1 MENPWQTHQTD
12 RTEPDPPAWVC
23 QPVSL
28 VSNGAVTSWVRTYTS
43 AGTSTASQVVGKFA
57 DARSA
62 KRAYGSLQGNAVDC
76 ADELAERGRKP
87 VGGPVQPLS
96 DLDVPS
102 GLAGWGV
109 VFSGPVKSDPNAAH
123 IDAVVVVRVG
133 ERVSVVSMHSI
144 GQDYNYEPGQSPP
157 ELAGPIVATRLAA

>member
-1 MENPWQTHQTD
+1 M
-12 RTEPDPPAWVC
+12 
-23 QPVSL
+23 
-28 VSNGAVTSWVRTYTS
+28 SNGAVTSWVRTYTS

-62 KRAYGSLQGNAVDC
+62 KRAYGSLQGNALDC

-87 VGGPVQPLS
+87 VGGPVQPLT
-96 DLDVPS
+96 DLEVPS
-102 GLAGWGV
+102 GVAGWGV

-144 GQDYNYEPGQSPP
+144 GQDYNYEPGQTPP